1 MEPILKNEIRID
13 VVYRI
18 IKSNWKKYIAVGFIA
33 ALLSSLIIIC
43 VPRYYTV
50 RVLLAPE
57 YGNTAGGLGALGDAA
72 SFLGINVGGL
82 SASDAI
88 VPQFYPELIASTDFL
103 TSVMDIQVESNDG
116 EFKGAYSQY
125 IVKDLEYPWWTVLV
139 SKIKMLFKGAPEPLC
154 TDPGYKV
161 NPFSLTKTEF
171 DVIKNISSSLNC
183 SVDSKTDIISIF
195 ATAQDPKVAAMLADG
210 VKELLQDFIIRYRTE
225 KTKIDLKYASELCDK
240 AYSDYIAAQSAY
252 ADYVDK
258 HQGLSRQAFM
268 IEEQRLEA
276 EMQLAYNM
284 YNSVSQQKLLATAKL
299 QERTPAFT
307 ALQNASIPLKPTG
320 PKRMIIVLLC
330 SILSVVAYTFYL
342 VATDNVKNN
351 GKA

>member
-13 VVYRI
+13 VVYRL
-18 IKSNWKKYIAVGFIA
+18 IKTNWKKYCAVGFFA

-72 SFLGINVGGL
+72 SFLGLNIGGL

-88 VPQFYPELIASTDFL
+88 VPQFYPELIESTDFL
-103 TSVMDIQVESNDG
+103 TSVMDVSVESEDG
-116 EFKGAYSQY
+116 EFKGTYSQY
-125 IVKDLEYPWWTVLV
+125 LVKEMKYPWWVV
-139 SKIKMLFKGAPEPLC
+139 VFSKIKMIFKGAPEPLC

-161 NPFSLTKTEF
+161 DPFALTKTEF
-171 DVIKNISSSLNC
+171 DVIKNISSSLDC
-183 SVDSKTDIISIF
+183 SVDSKTDIISLS

-210 VKELLQDFIIRYRTE
+210 VKRLLQDFIIRYRTE
-225 KTKIDLKYASELCDK
+225 KTKVDLKYASELCDK
-240 AYSDYIAAQSAY
+240 AYAEYVAAQSVY

-258 HQGLSRQAFM
+258 HQGLSRQIYK
-268 IEEQRLEA
+268 IEEERLNA

-284 YNSVSQQKLLATAKL
+284 YNSVSQQKLFATAKL

-307 ALQNASIPLKPTG
+307 TLQNASIPLKPSG
-320 PKRMIIVLLC
+320 PKRMIIVFLF
-330 SILSVVAYTFYL
+330 SMFSVLAYTFYL
-342 VATDNVKNN
+342 VANDNNKENSEV
-351 GKA
+351 